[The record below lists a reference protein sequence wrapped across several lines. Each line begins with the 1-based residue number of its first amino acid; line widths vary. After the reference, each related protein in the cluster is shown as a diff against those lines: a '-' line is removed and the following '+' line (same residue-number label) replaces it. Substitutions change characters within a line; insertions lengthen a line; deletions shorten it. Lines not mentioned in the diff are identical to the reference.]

1 MTTEELAE
9 ASGAGAQ
16 LIGDLE
22 RGHSRLPQRRT
33 PAAPGLSQAD
43 EAALVAAAGSERVV
57 RQPGPAQLP
66 PDLPVFAGRH
76 RELAEALR
84 LLDERTEGG
93 ATVAISA
100 IGGMAGVGKTT
111 LAVHWAHRVAG
122 RFPDGQLYVNLH
134 GFDQSGSVLDP
145 SAALSGFL
153 EALGV
158 QRVPESVEA
167 RSALFRSLLA
177 GRRMLVLLDNARDS
191 EQVRPLLPGGPDCL
205 TIVTSRNQLGGLV
218 ASEGAHLMSL
228 EVWPGAEARE
238 ALVRRLGERRVA
250 AEPEAVAEII
260 ELCGRLPLAVSIVAA
275 RAGIAPH
282 LSLADIAAEL
292 SSAGERL
299 HALDL
304 GEPQADVRAVFTASY
319 RVLSPEAA
327 RLLRLLAI
335 HPGPE
340 ISLASAASLLG
351 VPHAKARAA
360 SRELCTA
367 SLLTEHAAGRYVVH
381 DLIRVFAAELLEQ
394 AGESALARQRLTEH
408 YGHSARNAYLLY
420 GRPPIAELE
429 APGEGITPEAFE
441 TIAAAGVWYRRERGT
456 LTAVLRQAAAAGLD
470 RAVALIVLDSRPMS
484 AGSDIAADGLPH
496 SLAALE
502 AAVRTGEVVLIAE
515 LERTVGAMRARMGNA
530 AAAESHF
537 MRALELFRSAGDPE
551 GESNTLRSMSK
562 NAQFSGNFGGSIGYL
577 DQAIAVSERAGRPQL
592 LVPVLAEKSHT
603 LYGLDRMAEAVAEAE
618 RGLVIAEARGMTYY
632 QIYLLSELSGAL
644 VPLHRFGE
652 AVEAGERAL
661 HLLGDHTEF
670 LLEFGLVPDLALA
683 HLASGNR
690 ERARELHDRWDT
702 YLLGY
707 DEDQITSLI
716 GGPQAVA
723 DTLAVMATVRIGLGI
738 QTRGASAMARSLVD
752 AAEPEASDSLLR
764 ALVAEIQETAQAQ
777 AGGSTAGLPALL
789 LASARSYEHLDVR
802 RRRDKLLTAMET
814 LFLTRHV
821 TRGVSP
827 QELAREALTLEPPAP
842 GAETAADLLL
852 RGCATLIAVGY
863 AEAVPLLR
871 AALEALAHPRVL
883 ENGVPEWYALGAVAA
898 RIVWDDGALHEWSRR
913 VSSGAGRDGALDR
926 LRAALMT
933 EQAANVPAPGR
944 PSGDGVAWDSLGMA
958 EILAWQG
965 DDQALKAAEHLDRMA
980 EEFAGA
986 AAGLA
991 QSARTVLAL
1000 GRGRYRDAFEAAR
1013 RFCEQDVLNLDHH
1026 LLPDLIEA
1034 GVRCGERERA
1044 LEALG
1049 LLEAKAVVAGT
1060 PWALGLLAR
1069 SQALVGEQAG
1079 AEELHLRAVRH
1090 LERTRMTA
1098 DLARAHLVHGEWLRR
1113 RKRRNDARLSLR
1125 TAYEMFVEMGAE
1137 AFAERSRMELI
1148 ATGERVSG
1156 GAAGEPGDLTPQE
1169 RRIAQLAAG
1178 RATNQEIAEELFI
1191 RPSTVDYHLKKVFRK
1206 LGVTSRRQLKPGE
1219 L

>member
-9 ASGAGAQ
+9 ASGVGAQ

-33 PAAPGLSQAD
+33 PAALGLSQAD

-57 RQPGPAQLP
+57 QQPGPAQLP

-111 LAVHWAHRVAG
+111 LAVHWAHQVAG

-134 GFDQSGSVLDP
+134 GFDQGGSVLDP
-145 SAALSGFL
+145 SVALSGFL

-158 QRVPESVEA
+158 AQVPESVEA

-177 GRRMLVLLDNARDS
+177 RRRMLVLLDNARDS

-218 ASEGAHLMSL
+218 ASEGAHLVSL
-228 EVWPGAEARE
+228 EVWSGAEAQE
-238 ALVRRLGERRVA
+238 ALIRRLGPRRVA
-250 AEPEAVAEII
+250 AEPEAVEQII

-275 RAGIAPH
+275 RAAARPHLPLAGIAV
-282 LSLADIAAEL
+282 EL

-304 GEPQADVRAVFTASY
+304 GEPRADVRAAFTASY
-319 RVLSPEAA
+319 RVLSLAAA

-351 VPHAKARAA
+351 VPHARARTV
-360 SRELCTA
+360 SQELCTA
-367 SLLTEHAAGRYVVH
+367 SLLTEHAAGRYVMH
-381 DLIRVFAAELLEQ
+381 DLIRAFATELLEQ

-429 APGEGITPEAFE
+429 APEEGITPEAFE

-470 RAVALIVLDSRPMS
+470 RAAALIVLDSRPMS
-484 AGSDIAADGLPH
+484 AVSDIAADSLPH
-496 SLAALE
+496 SQVALE
-502 AAVRTGEVVLIAE
+502 AALRTGEAVLIAE
-515 LERTVGAMRARMGNA
+515 LERTVGAMWARMGN

-562 NAQFSGNFGGSIGYL
+562 NARFSGNLGGAIEYL

-592 LVPVLAEKSHT
+592 LVPVLAEKSYM
-603 LYGLDRMAEAVAEAE
+603 LQGRDQMAEAIAEAE
-618 RGLVIAEARGMTYY
+618 RGLAIAEAKGMTYY
-632 QIYLLSELSGAL
+632 QIYLLSALTSAL

-652 AVEAGERAL
+652 AVEAGERVL

-670 LLEFGLVPDLALA
+670 LLEFGLLPDLALA
-683 HLASGNR
+683 HLATGNR
-690 ERARELHDRWDT
+690 ERAREFHDRWDT
-702 YLLGY
+702 YLTGY
-707 DEDQITSLI
+707 DEDQITSMA
-716 GGPQAVA
+716 GGPQVVA
-723 DTLAVMATVRIGLGI
+723 DNLAVMAKVRIGLGI
-738 QTRGASAMARSLVD
+738 QTPGASVMARSLVD
-752 AAEPEASDSLLR
+752 AAEPEVSDPLLR
-764 ALVAEIQETAQAQ
+764 ALVAEIQETARAQ

-789 LASARSYEHLDVR
+789 LARARSYEHIDV
-802 RRRDKLLTAMET
+802 RRRDKLLAAMEMV
-814 LFLTRHV
+814 FLTRHV

-827 QELAREALTLEPPAP
+827 RKIAEEALALEPSVS
-842 GAETAADLLL
+842 GAEAAADLLL

-863 AEAVPLLR
+863 AEAVPILR
-871 AALEALAHPRVL
+871 AALEALAHPRML
-883 ENGVPEWYALGAVAA
+883 ENGVPEWYALGTVAA
-898 RIVWDDGALHEWSRR
+898 RIVWDDAAQHELSRR
-913 VSSGAGRDGALDR
+913 VSFGAGRDGALDR
-926 LRAALMT
+926 LRAALIT
-933 EQAANVPAPGR
+933 EQTASISAPSR
-944 PSGDGVAWDSLGMA
+944 PPGDGTAWDSLGMA
-958 EILAWQG
+958 GILAWQG
-965 DDQALKAAEHLDRMA
+965 DDDQTLKAAEHLDRMA

-991 QSARTVLAL
+991 QTACTVLAL
-1000 GRGRYRDAFEAAR
+1000 GRGRYRDAFEAACQ
-1013 RFCEQDVLNLDHH
+1013 FCEQDVLNLDHY

-1049 LLEAKAVVAGT
+1049 LLETKAVVAGT

-1069 SQALVGEQAG
+1069 SQALLEEQAG
-1079 AEELHLRAVRH
+1079 AEELYLRAVRH
-1090 LERTRMTA
+1090 LEGTRMTG

-1125 TAYEMFVEMGAE
+1125 TAYEMFVEMGAA

-1148 ATGERVSG
+1148 ATGERVPG
-1156 GAAGEPGDLTPQE
+1156 WVAEEPGELTPQE
-1169 RRIAQLAAG
+1169 RRIAQLAAA